1 MQLSENPVRGKQLP
15 SLKLPAPMHR
25 PPSRGR
31 GRLHDTAESV
41 VRQPHRHPCVV
52 SLDVLMMSRQR
63 FWIQTF
69 SGTNRAQGGTRLQR
83 GQAVGRGMPSGIV
96 SISVLILCFS
106 KVRLP
111 EKEMQV
117 PQELASLRDAASTRP
132 RRSTSNMLVLRR
144 CKCVTSCGGNARVRV
159 CF

>member
-1 MQLSENPVRGKQLP
+1 MDDERLQLSENPVRGKQLP
-15 SLKLPAPMHR
+15 SLKLPAPMHTRR

-31 GRLHDTAESV
+31 GRLHHTADSV

-52 SLDVLMMSRQR
+52 SLDVNGFGFKLSVGR
-63 FWIQTF
+63 
-69 SGTNRAQGGTRLQR
+69 TNRAQGGTRLQR

-132 RRSTSNMLVLRR
+132 RRSTSNMLVLR
-144 CKCVTSCGGNARVRV
+144 
-159 CF
+159 